1 MSKKHGRKLATDKQ
15 TDYLFD
21 YFMNEE
27 KIDDQMRGH
36 LDEEIAK
43 KLENHQPKLDSRIM
57 TDKGYRKGFS
67 TDEEEQELPTISPDS
82 DDNIRPNVD
91 FNDDDDLSYS
101 EVSQSSVRSPY
112 AQKINA
118 VPMQQ
123 NARSDSRRSDSRRSD
138 YRPRENDRYHEI
150 VDERQLLGEK
160 LVADVQKYIETPEE
174 RRARARENYS
184 NLQDLVE
191 RHGVKLTKHFSIDD
205 DPDEMAAE
213 HAMHKERR
221 NKNNQVKFYKQILLN
236 IVCGAEFVNEKY
248 NPFEFQ
254 LKDWSKQVASDM
266 DDYTEVLEEIYEK
279 YKDRGGKMAPEIR
292 LLFLII
298 MSGVTFHLT
307 KALFGSEGLGSA
319 IQNNP
324 NILNKLLGGLM
335 KGGGANLLGGGNND
349 EPAEAKEAPP
359 NNNKILAAI
368 RNHQNKNG
376 KTENRSIENTTTEA
390 QTETTQKASANEA
403 LAIERE
409 RRLLAEQRA
418 AFESQLRKQNE
429 LHAAQINDLRTHINT
444 NTSIPQKTIPQQ
456 IINAHPQNNYQKN
469 VSPGPTDNH
478 RQGLAQVGVNHV
490 LSDASKGPRFRE
502 NPIMSASQ
510 YPKATPINFQQ
521 PSDTNLDMFASEIR
535 DPNPSR
541 RDLGRNRNISSQ
553 VNPARGDL
561 GRNRNISSQ
570 VNPVKSRQQSIKKP
584 NKIRLDEILDSL
596 GNSSD
601 IDLDDVIETSSRKQ
615 NKKNS
620 YNLIKPITSTRKTKN
635 NSATRSVTKK
645 RRSDSGS
652 DLLTTNTNTKQGSRI
667 LKL

>member
-21 YFMNEE
+21 YFMNED

-43 KLENHQPKLDSRIM
+43 KLENHQPKLDSRIL
-57 TDKGYRKGFS
+57 TDKRSKKGF
-67 TDEEEQELPTISPDS
+67 TTEEEQELPTISPDS

-118 VPMQQ
+118 LPMQQ
-123 NARSDSRRSDSRRSD
+123 NTRSESRRSD
-138 YRPRENDRYHEI
+138 RPRSNNTYHEI

-191 RHGVKLTKHFSIDD
+191 KHGVKLTKHFSIDD

-335 KGGGANLLGGGNND
+335 KGGGANILGGGNND

-359 NNNKILAAI
+359 NTNKILTAI

-390 QTETTQKASANEA
+390 ITETTQRASTNEA

-418 AFESQLRKQNE
+418 AFENQLRKQNE
-429 LHAAQINDLRTHINT
+429 KHATQINDLRNHISANT
-444 NTSIPQKTIPQQ
+444 TSIPQQN
-456 IINAHPQNNYQKN
+456 INTNHPTQNSYQRN
-469 VSPGPTDNH
+469 LSPANNQ
-478 RQGLAQVGVNHV
+478 RQGSAQTGVNHV

-502 NPIMSASQ
+502 NPIMSVSQ

-535 DPNPSR
+535 DTNPK
-541 RDLGRNRNISSQ
+541 
-553 VNPARGDL
+553 
-561 GRNRNISSQ
+561 
-570 VNPVKSRQQSIKKP
+570 KSRQPSVKKP

-596 GNSSD
+596 GNSTD
-601 IDLDDVIETSSRKQ
+601 IDLDDVIETSSRK

-620 YNLIKPITSTRKTKN
+620 YNLKPITSTRKSKN

-652 DLLTTNTNTKQGSRI
+652 DILTTTNTKPASKI